1 MPTERRKI
9 PKSDRSL
16 SSLYMSA
23 NTIKNLP
30 KDKRIVWEGD
40 KTPSGSGDTYTYG
53 QSKKGAVRG
62 SKKRAIRTPYGDDV
76 DVQIDKHMSFP
87 DKKGGSDTYRRKVR
101 GKHKTTIGRGT
112 QTSDTDTT
120 IDSTYTKQTRGG
132 KVLKKEYMPETEE
145 SKRAIMK
152 EVQEEVVRPKKKKTV
167 KKKEPVKK
175 EPVKKEPVENKEIG
189 MAAPE
194 KYRELYKKKAKKWL
208 KDEAQRK
215 TDNTVQ
221 KQAQRETDSTV
232 QKQIKSGFGDWSSSD
247 NFGKKIKSDF
257 AKKKKR
263 ILSGFDKNKREQESS
278 FEKKKREMKAS
289 FEKKKIRLGG

>member
-9 PKSDRSL
+9 PKSDKSL

-30 KDKRIVWEGD
+30 KDKRIEWEGE
-40 KTPSGSGDTYTYG
+40 KTKSGSGDTYTYR

-101 GKHKTTIGRGT
+101 GKHKTLVGRGT
-112 QTSDTDTT
+112 KTSDTDTT

-152 EVQEEVVRPKKKKTV
+152 EVQEEVVRPKKKKAV

-175 EPVKKEPVENKEIG
+175 ESVKKEPVENKEIG
-189 MAAPE
+189 MAAPK
-194 KYRELYKKKAKKWL
+194 KYEELYKEKAKKWL
-208 KDEAQRK
+208 KDKAKRK

-247 NFGKKIKSDF
+247 DFGKKVKSDF
-257 AKKKKR
+257 AKKKKS
-263 ILSGFDKNKREQESS
+263 ILSS